1 MSGLSWSTILSSSF
15 QSLWV
20 SVIDFLPKLL
30 GALVVLVLGILIANG
45 VASLIKRLIKI
56 LRIDN
61 LVAKL
66 KIEQS
71 LEHAG
76 VKIVVS
82 DIFAWIIK
90 WFLLLVFFVTAVDIL
105 GWEEIVYF
113 LNKVLLYLPNVA
125 AAVGILL
132 IGLIIGSFIGEVVRK
147 VVLAAKMK
155 DGDLLAA
162 VAKWAI
168 IIFSLMAALIQL
180 QVASQ
185 LIQILF
191 AGIVVMFAI
200 AGGIAF
206 GLGGKEEAG
215 KLLVSLSKNVKK
227 VAKKK

>member
-1 MSGLSWSTILSSSF
+1 MSGLSWTTILSSSF

-45 VASLIKRLIKI
+45 LASLIRRLIKI

-61 LVAKL
+61 LVARL

-76 VKIVVS
+76 IRIVVS
-82 DIFAWIIK
+82 DIFAWIVK

-113 LNKVLLYLPNVA
+113 LNRVLLYLPNVA
-125 AAVGILL
+125 AAVAILL
-132 IGLIIGSFIGEVVRK
+132 IGLVVGTFVGEAVKK
-147 VVLAAKMK
+147 VVMAAKMK
-155 DGDLLAA
+155 GEKLLAA
-162 VAKWAI
+162 ISKWSI
-168 IIFSLMAALIQL
+168 LIFSLMAALIQL
-180 QVASQ
+180 QVAAQ

-191 AGIVVMFAI
+191 GGIMVMVAI

-215 KLLVSLSKNVKK
+215 KLLASLAKNMGKNK
-227 VAKKK
+227 RK